1 MADRK
6 ILPKTQAQLSQATIT
21 PYDKLNKGKEPLQ
34 TPKKRGER
42 RSVKNDDVK
51 QFQVGLRDIDETIV
65 YYFNNVIKPSVV
77 QNGRRI
83 NVPILYGSP
92 ERWAAVQKDGFY
104 RDKNGK
110 IQTPLIMFKRDS
122 VEKNR
127 QLGNK
132 LDANL
137 PNNFGIFKK
146 KFSKKN
152 IYDKFS
158 ALTNRDRVD
167 EFYGVIIPD
176 YVNIAYSCVIFTEY
190 VEQMNKIVE
199 SINFASDAYWG
210 DPERFKF
217 RAMIDSYTTTT
228 EMVQGQD
235 RMVKTNFSIN
245 LLGHIVPDT
254 INTSIANMNKFY
266 SKSAVKFTFE
276 TAGSE
281 ETLTALADTP
291 AREAKVRTFDGP
303 SGKTTVNTTVNQT
316 IVSGSGMTDQE
327 RTYASLNVLIDTN
340 NTTDYNH
347 SFDTA
352 NNKLTFIG
360 VTIADTPSGFPA
372 LSIDD
377 FQVYINGLVV
387 EPAAITSLGEVS
399 GNTEIVFNSSE
410 LGYSL
415 NNQFEITAVGKFEF

>member
-1 MADRK
+1 
-6 ILPKTQAQLSQATIT
+6 
-21 PYDKLNKGKEPLQ
+21 
-34 TPKKRGER
+34 
-42 RSVKNDDVK
+42 
-51 QFQVGLRDIDETIV
+51 
-65 YYFNNVIKPSVV
+65 
-77 QNGRRI
+77 
-83 NVPILYGSP
+83 
-92 ERWAAVQKDGFY
+92 
-104 RDKNGK
+104 
-110 IQTPLIMFKRDS
+110 
-122 VEKNR
+122 
-127 QLGNK
+127 
-132 LDANL
+132 
-137 PNNFGIFKK
+137 
-146 KFSKKN
+146 
-152 IYDKFS
+152 
-158 ALTNRDRVD
+158 
-167 EFYGVIIPD
+167 
-176 YVNIAYSCVIFTEY
+176 
-190 VEQMNKIVE
+190 
-199 SINFASDAYWG
+199 
-210 DPERFKF
+210 
-217 RAMIDSYTTTT
+217 
-228 EMVQGQD
+228 
-235 RMVKTNFSIN
+235 
-245 LLGHIVPDT
+245 
-254 INTSIANMNKFY
+254 MNKFY